1 MTKGVRGSVP
11 PVGPDAQE
19 EMTVFVLRI
28 KGSGDTLRKGF
39 DALNHAVA
47 ALGTGQAAVTT
58 VKRLSDA
65 QGKVELPED
74 PELETVQAD
83 EEDDVVTIDAPAAS
97 GNGKP
102 RSVSKPK
109 FLDTFDLSVSD
120 KPWKEFA
127 AQYSPKSDNERYL
140 LAALW
145 VTENAGTPEF
155 GTNHIFTLFRAVK
168 WNEQV
173 DFSQPIRYMKS
184 KNSYF
189 EHPSAKTWK
198 LTQIGLDAA
207 RAVAK
212 AG

>member
-1 MTKGVRGSVP
+1 LPNFRYTLDIGVISMTKGVRGSVP

-58 VKRLSDA
+58 VKRLSAA

-109 FLDTFDLSVSD
+109 FLDTFDLSVRLNTHP
-120 KPWKEFA
+120 KVTMRGI
-127 AQYSPKSDNERYL
+127 YSRP
-140 LAALW
+140 
-145 VTENAGTPEF
+145 F
-155 GTNHIFTLFRAVK
+155 GSRK
-168 WNEQV
+168 MQG
-173 DFSQPIRYMKS
+173 
-184 KNSYF
+184 
-189 EHPSAKTWK
+189 HPSLVPTTFS
-198 LTQIGLDAA
+198 LCSELSSGMSRLIFLSPSGT
-207 RAVAK
+207 
-212 AG
+212 